1 MVVRSRLALS
11 ALLLGAFAVACS
23 ATDGGSQAPRDRD
36 QGGGAGGSGANGPGG
51 FDDDDFDGGD
61 GTLDEDSACAAVKRT
76 GELVPLDMF
85 VMLDKSGSMQDGG
98 RWTSVTNA
106 LKSFVDSD
114 DSRGMGI
121 GLGYYPIPRGPGTPP
136 PPASCASNADCS
148 PYFGDCMPS
157 VIPPGSWVCEAALLP
172 GMNASCMGND
182 YKVPAVGMKLLPM
195 AAEDI
200 KKSLNAAK
208 PDGDITPTF
217 PALDGAHLYAA
228 EWAKKNPGHV
238 TVVVLATDGEP
249 NNCGSATTN
258 TPTNIA
264 LRAEQAF
271 QGNPSIR
278 TFVIGVGDKVGDLDA
293 IALSGGTNKAVYLSD
308 ANAYQGLLDALNEIR
323 GSVACEYQIPV
334 PDDGQEAD
342 YERVNVNIT
351 AEGKTETIGRVA
363 AASECHPDKGG
374 WYYDNPKNPSKILLC
389 AKSCELVKS
398 GSQMAPVEVDVLL
411 GCKTKIW

>member
-1 MVVRSRLALS
+1 MVVRSRFAFC
-11 ALLLGAFAVACS
+11 ALLLGTFAVACS
-23 ATDGGSQAPRDRD
+23 ATDAGSKAPRDRD
-36 QGGGAGGSGANGPGG
+36 QGSGGSGANGPG
-51 FDDDDFDGGD
+51 DDFEDD
-61 GTLDEDSACAAVKRT
+61 FEEDDTLDEDAACASVKRT

-106 LKSFVDSD
+106 LKNFVESD
-114 DSRGMGI
+114 DARGMGI
-121 GLGYYPIPRGPGTPP
+121 GLGYYPIPRGPSTPP
-136 PPASCASNADCS
+136 PPASCTTNAECL
-148 PYFGDCMPS
+148 PYFGDCMF
-157 VIPPGSWVCEAALLP
+157 GFNVCEATLM
-172 GMNASCMGND
+172 GMNASCMGGD
-182 YKVPAVGMKLLPM
+182 YKVPSVGIKLLPM
-195 AAEDI
+195 AADDI

-208 PDGDITPTF
+208 PDGDITPTL
-217 PALDGAHLYAA
+217 PALDGAHLYAE

-249 NNCGSATTN
+249 NNCGTTTTN

-271 QGNPSIR
+271 QGNPSIP

-293 IALSGGTNKAVYLSD
+293 IAVSGGTNKAVYLSD

-334 PDDGQEAD
+334 PDGNQEAD
-342 YERVNVNIT
+342 HERVNVNIT

-363 AASECHPDKGG
+363 APSECHPDKGG

-389 AKSCELVKS
+389 AKTCELVKS
-398 GSQMAPVEVDVLL
+398 GSQMAPVQVDVLL
-411 GCKTKIW
+411 GCKSKIW

>member
-1 MVVRSRLALS
+1 M
-11 ALLLGAFAVACS
+11 
-23 ATDGGSQAPRDRD
+23 
-36 QGGGAGGSGANGPGG
+36 
-51 FDDDDFDGGD
+51 
-61 GTLDEDSACAAVKRT
+61 
-76 GELVPLDMF
+76 GEEE
-85 VMLDKSGSMQDGG
+85 SGS
-98 RWTSVTNA
+98 RHRRRS
-106 LKSFVDSD
+106 
-114 DSRGMGI
+114 
-121 GLGYYPIPRGPGTPP
+121 
-136 PPASCASNADCS
+136 
-148 PYFGDCMPS
+148 GDRQ
-157 VIPPGSWVCEAALLP
+157 
-172 GMNASCMGND
+172 
-182 YKVPAVGMKLLPM
+182 
-195 AAEDI
+195 
-200 KKSLNAAK
+200 
-208 PDGDITPTF
+208 
-217 PALDGAHLYAA
+217 
-228 EWAKKNPGHV
+228 
-238 TVVVLATDGEP
+238 P
-249 NNCGSATTN
+249 NNCGSETTN